1 MKTNTL
7 LRTMLLVVMVAFG
20 APAFA
25 DAVVPV
31 HAAPVETQQEHLQR
45 LERRLEEI
53 KSMDIDKLSRSEKKE
68 LRREVRAIK
77 KEMKAVSGVYISI
90 GALLIIILLI
100 VLLA

>member
-1 MKTNTL
+1 MKKNSL
-7 LRTMLLVVMVAFG
+7 LRTLLLIIMIAFG

-25 DAVVPV
+25 DV
-31 HAAPVETQQEHLQR
+31 APVTATPTESPEEHVQR

-53 KSMDIDKLSRSEKKE
+53 KAIDVDKLSRHEKRE
-68 LRREVRAIK
+68 LRGEVRAIK
-77 KEMKAVSGVYISI
+77 KEMKAVSGVYVSV